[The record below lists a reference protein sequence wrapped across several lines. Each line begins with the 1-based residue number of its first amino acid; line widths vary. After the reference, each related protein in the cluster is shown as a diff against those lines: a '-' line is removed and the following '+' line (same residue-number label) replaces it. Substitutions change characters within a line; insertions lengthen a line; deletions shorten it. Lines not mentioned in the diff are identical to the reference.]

1 MSWEQFQAPGQ
12 RHSPY
17 EIHEDETTI
26 ARQEGASVNPAPA
39 TWPVNSPSS
48 FEAAHSTAPLV
59 PNMLPQNGENP
70 SPWPRLTSYPYSS
83 LPHANQFAPKH
94 PHFDNGTAPFRTGV
108 SMLNDSSPRT
118 MTLPTRTMPWADRN
132 RSPTSKFTAQAD
144 LNVERKRSR
153 LPPETTAR
161 KVPRKA
167 DDGLMSSSSCATNIL
182 SAKVKSKATSGRVVK
197 SKTERKKEISL
208 PTTPQTKRFKRATPK
223 PNKLAQPKRNNS
235 TRSNRNATPIPSS
248 RHSRLV
254 IDEDGEE
261 SDGLACTGRTRR
273 FVNADDEST
282 KSVQPTI
289 ETDDVVDEAGWL
301 SQTPQAPAQQ
311 YMEPTCTNPSLNHKP
326 QGPYPRCRYVVPE
339 ALKGVEMAM
348 GPDNWNQYLVL
359 LEKLWTTELHG
370 EDFAA
375 ASRSMFRI
383 FDDKLRKRM
392 NSLILREMI
401 KPELEKYMEEQRR
414 ERGEGSKEKEDE
426 EVQGQGEGGQKQI

>member
-1 MSWEQFQAPGQ
+1 MSWEQSQAPGQ
-12 RHSPY
+12 RSSPY
-17 EIHEDETTI
+17 EIHQDGATT
-26 ARQEGASVNPAPA
+26 ARQEGASINPAPA

-48 FEAAHSTAPLV
+48 FGAAHSTAPLV
-59 PNMLPQNGENP
+59 PNMLPLNSENP
-70 SPWPRLTSYPYSS
+70 SSWPRLASYPYSS
-83 LPHANQFAPKH
+83 LPYANQFAPKH

-108 SMLNDSSPRT
+108 GMPNDSSPRT
-118 MTLPTRTMPWADRN
+118 MTLPTCTMPWADPD
-132 RSPTSKFTAQAD
+132 RSPTSKFTAQSD
-144 LNVERKRSR
+144 LSVEQKRSR

-167 DDGLMSSSSCATNIL
+167 DDGPMSSSSCATNVQ
-182 SAKVKSKATSGRVVK
+182 SAKVKSKVITGRVVK
-197 SKTERKKEISL
+197 SKIEHKKEISL
-208 PTTPQTKRFKRATPK
+208 PTTPHTKLFKRATPK
-223 PNKLAQPKRNNS
+223 PNKLAQRKRKDS
-235 TRSNRNATPIPSS
+235 TPSNRNAHPIPSS

-273 FVNADDEST
+273 FVNADDESA

-289 ETDDVVDEAGWL
+289 ETDDVVDEAAWL

-311 YMEPTCTNPSLNHKP
+311 YIEPSSTIASLNHKP
-326 QGPYPRCRYVVPE
+326 QGPYPRCKYVVPE
-339 ALKGVEMAM
+339 GLKGVEMAM

-375 ASRSMFRI
+375 ASNSMFRI

-392 NSLILREMI
+392 NSVILREMI

-414 ERGEGSKEKEDE
+414 EGERSKEKEYK
-426 EVQGQGEGGQKQI
+426 EVQGQGEGREKQI